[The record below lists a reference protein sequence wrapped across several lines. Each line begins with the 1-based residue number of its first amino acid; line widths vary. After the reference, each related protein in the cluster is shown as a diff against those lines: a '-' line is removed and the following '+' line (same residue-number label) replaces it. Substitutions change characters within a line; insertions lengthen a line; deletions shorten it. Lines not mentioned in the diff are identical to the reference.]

1 MKQKIAL
8 SALALA
14 LAGPA
19 ALQAQG
25 VSLSP
30 AQEAVLRQFKSPAE
44 KTAKDALWTSPSMF
58 KVGVLD
64 NGSSRDGYASY
75 VCEVVAERGLAGRG
89 ISVQVIDIQK
99 LVRTN
104 KWVALGEARCR

>member
-1 MKQKIAL
+1 MKKVIAL
-8 SALALA
+8 GALALA
-14 LAGPA
+14 LAGPTA
-19 ALQAQG
+19 AQSQA

-58 KVGVLD
+58 RVGVID

-75 VCEVVAERGLAGRG
+75 VCEVVTEQGLAGRG
-89 ISVQVIDIQK
+89 ISVQVIDVQK